1 MRSRRRLRIVSLASA
16 FTLACAAAVGAVGA
30 AGTQAASA
38 ATTASYSGALADSAQ
53 WIGQV
58 PADWNGT
65 VMLYS
70 HGFGPLV
77 AADAPSPGSAAQLLA
92 QGYALVGSS
101 YDVDGS
107 WWALDTA
114 VSDQFNSLAAFLAA
128 SGLHP
133 RHTLAVGTS
142 MGGLIN
148 SLLDQDSYGRV
159 QGAVTF
165 CGLVAGGV
173 DLNNYQL
180 NAEYAMTE
188 LLPGA
193 AGVPIRDFASMAAG
207 TNAGAEL
214 SAAVASAQSS
224 AAGRARIALSGALLN
239 ETDWTTGAAPPAAG
253 DFAGQEL
260 QEEEMLTSGQLQ
272 FIESGRYSISQAEDG
287 DSGYN
292 IGVNYGALIRQSPYY
307 AQVKALYKAA
317 GLNLGADVATLD
329 QNESYAPEGDS
340 LQRTQATS
348 VNTGRLQVPE
358 LDVHTVSDQLAPVPF
373 EATYAQRVALAG
385 SAPLLRQVYAN
396 AIGHCNFTDADM
408 VAAIDAMSNVVAQ
421 HHWTSGVTV
430 TALNDAANA
439 LDPALDGG
447 NFTTDH
453 PSPLV
458 VQNGLD
464 QWQSGGEVRP
474 ARRQ

>member
-1 MRSRRRLRIVSLASA
+1 MTDAIDLPGKRKRSRLRIISLASA
-16 FTLACAAAVGAVGA
+16 LALACAGAVGA
-30 AGTQAASA
+30 QTTSASA
-38 ATTASYSGALADSAQ
+38 ATTTSYSGTLADSAQ

-58 PADWNGT
+58 PAAWNGT
-65 VMLYS
+65 VLLYS
-70 HGFGPLV
+70 HGFGPLT
-77 AADAPSPGSAAQLLA
+77 AADAPSAGSAAQLLA

-101 YDVDGS
+101 YDVNGS

-114 VSDQFNSLAAFLAA
+114 VSDQFGSLTAFLAA

-133 RHTLAVGTS
+133 RRTVAVGTS

-148 SLLDQDSYGRV
+148 SLIDQESYGRV

-180 NAEYAMTE
+180 NAEYAMTQ

-193 AGVPIRDFASMAAG
+193 AGVQIRDYASMAAG
-207 TNAGAEL
+207 STAGAEL
-214 SAAVASAQSS
+214 SAAVASAQTS
-224 AAGRARIALSGALLN
+224 AAGQARIALSAALLN

-253 DFAGQEL
+253 DYPGQEL
-260 QEEEMLTSGQLQ
+260 QEEEMLTSGQLS
-272 FIESGRYSISQAEDG
+272 FIESGRYMISLAEGG

-292 IGVNYGALIRQSPYY
+292 IGVDYGALIRQSPYY
-307 AQVKALYKAA
+307 RQIKALYKAA
-317 GLNLGADVATLD
+317 GLNLGADIATLD
-329 QNESYAPEGDS
+329 EHESYAPEGNS
-340 LQRTQATS
+340 LRRTQATS

-358 LDVHTVSDQLAPVPF
+358 LDVHTVSDQLAPTPF

-385 SAPLLRQVYAN
+385 SSPLLRQVYAN

-408 VAAIDAMSNVVAQ
+408 VAAIDAMNNVVAAR
-421 HHWTSGVTV
+421 HWTPGVTV

-439 LDPALDGG
+439 LDPALGG
-447 NFTTDH
+447 GSFTTDR
-453 PSPLV
+453 PRPLD

-464 QWQSGGEVRP
+464 LDR
-474 ARRQ
+474 